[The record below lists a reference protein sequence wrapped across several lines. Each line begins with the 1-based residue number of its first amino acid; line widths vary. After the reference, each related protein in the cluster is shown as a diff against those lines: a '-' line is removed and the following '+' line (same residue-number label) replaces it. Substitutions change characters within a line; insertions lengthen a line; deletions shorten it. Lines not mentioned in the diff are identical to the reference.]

1 MYSDGPHAAMDFHGT
16 YLRAVLGFISLT
28 DVIFID
34 SEGLAMGDAGVD
46 KALAQTSNT
55 INELLPA

>member
-1 MYSDGPHAAMDFHGT
+1 
-16 YLRAVLGFISLT
+16 LT
-28 DVIFID
+28 DVTFIH
-34 SEGLAMGDAGVD
+34 SEGLAMGDAGVE